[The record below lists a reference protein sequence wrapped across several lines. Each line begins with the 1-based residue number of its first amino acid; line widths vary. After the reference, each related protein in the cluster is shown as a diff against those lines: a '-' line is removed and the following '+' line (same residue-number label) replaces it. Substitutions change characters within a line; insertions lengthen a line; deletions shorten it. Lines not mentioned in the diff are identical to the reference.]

1 MRQPVCRSGVSS
13 TSPSAI
19 KQSEVTLNPIRFL
32 VVVIGRSSTDSR
44 LNRLYKIAAHEMN
57 DPLRTDF
64 NTAYK
69 SLRNRFRAYRP
80 ESIVRVAMDF
90 LHRPSPDSMHE
101 LLKMPW
107 HVLLLVK
114 WVCQD
119 TMTSDRKGRNITH
132 GEFKKLRQQLHDFPE
147 ITDLGTRNTLSHM
160 LFVRQLMRAQFDF
173 QRHTGFV
180 RERTSCPAT
189 RRQPTSATL

>member
-1 MRQPVCRSGVSS
+1 
-13 TSPSAI
+13 
-19 KQSEVTLNPIRFL
+19 
-32 VVVIGRSSTDSR
+32 
-44 LNRLYKIAAHEMN
+44 MN

-90 LHRPSPDSMHE
+90 LHRSSPDSMHE

-173 QRHTGFV
+173 QRPVPHFLPSNPKTAYFGDSLSKKQV
-180 RERTSCPAT
+180 SEYKTLWISPLQRMPQCSTMTLGWT
-189 RRQPTSATL
+189 RLGSIHFALGTLRQW